1 MEGIRTGT
9 SGGKEALAGT
19 RYDDRVIPVAA
30 DHAFEALR
38 GHVDGHANV
47 PECHG
52 HIPAGAAVDIHSIRE
67 VEEDE
72 VVTPAAEEG
81 VGAEMAVDAVIASAA
96 LDDIALRGA
105 DHAFEA

>member
-1 MEGIRTGT
+1 MCLQVVEN
-9 SGGKEALAGT
+9 EAVRSATPSRENGLVCGS
-19 RYDDRVIPVAA
+19 DPDRIILVAA

-38 GHVDGHANV
+38 GHVDRHASV

-67 VEEDE
+67 VKEDE

-81 VGAEMAVDAVIASAA
+81 VGARAA
-96 LDDIALRGA
+96 KNHIVSSGSRD
-105 DHAFEA
+105 